1 MKSTLW
7 NLLLQGVASV
17 AILVTMCHVNG
28 GSLQC
33 GHDNGQP
40 RRGIERWKEDPLL
53 LKDEEVIVVTWF

>member
-40 RRGIERWKEDPLL
+40 RRGIERWKEDYE
-53 LKDEEVIVVTWF
+53 DVV